1 MAQWS
6 LLFLYFFHGQLPL
19 IFGQQ
24 QRTAGPWRHRI
35 QWENNGQVYSLMSTG
50 SEYHSPVRSRSQS
63 RVYVSGRR
71 DGTWSQMPGAQRGAT
86 LVRPGQAESRQVRTD
101 HSVDQGSIAPGP
113 VVRQYAPFNTRVS
126 GARQQPERSPGAAGY
141 VATRRSNPEHPNTV
155 NASAP
160 GRFRDLPVRRTRVDA
175 MYTRGG
181 DPGPGVQYQPLL
193 VVPEAMA
200 VSRQHAQTDQS
211 ISAHPTS
218 VEREPEAPAASI
230 SLSEGGSNEANGNR
244 ENMANDDPR
253 NPLKNHR
260 NSVFYNPYPARGRA
274 VARNRRPPGTGYGTG
289 YFQNGL
295 PDLVPDPYAIQA
307 GAYIQRM
314 QMFALR
320 CAAEENCLARSAYGP
335 TVRDI
340 DFRVLLRFPQKV
352 INQGTTDF
360 LPVKPR
366 YQWDWHSCHQ
376 HYHSM
381 DAFSNY
387 DLLDIVTERKV
398 AEGHKASF
406 CLEDTGCEPGFR
418 RRYACTSHTQGL
430 SPGCHDVYAANI
442 DCQWIDITDVP
453 PGNYILKVTVNP
465 NFSVQESDF
474 TNNIVR
480 CDITYT
486 GIYVQTRNC
495 RVSSS

>member
-1 MAQWS
+1 MAKCS
-6 LLFLYFFHGQLPL
+6 VLFLCFFQGL
-19 IFGQQ
+19 IALISGQ
-24 QRTAGPWRHRI
+24 QRTTGPWRHRI

-50 SEYHSPVRSRSQS
+50 SEYQAPARSRSQS
-63 RVYVSGRR
+63 RVYVSSRR
-71 DGTWSQMPGAQRGAT
+71 DGTRSQMPGAHRGVT
-86 LVRPGQAESRQVRTD
+86 LVRTGQ
-101 HSVDQGSIAPGP
+101 
-113 VVRQYAPFNTRVS
+113 
-126 GARQQPERSPGAAGY
+126 GAGQRPYGAGAAGFPGARRFSAEHLNNIN
-141 VATRRSNPEHPNTV
+141 VSQTGSRRGDAVHVTAPQTRRGE
-155 NASAP
+155 
-160 GRFRDLPVRRTRVDA
+160 
-175 MYTRGG
+175 
-181 DPGPGVQYQPLL
+181 PGPGAQHQQLRA
-193 VVPEAMA
+193 VPEAA
-200 VSRQHAQTDQS
+200 SVTRQHPQTDQS
-211 ISAHPTS
+211 IPGFATRESDPPAPSPALTEDAANDPTT
-218 VEREPEAPAASI
+218 
-230 SLSEGGSNEANGNR
+230 NGDD
-244 ENMANDDPR
+244 MVNDDPR

-260 NSVFYNPYPARGRA
+260 NSVFYNMYPTRGRP
-274 VARNRRPPGTGYGTG
+274 VARTRRPPGTGYGTS

-307 GAYIQRM
+307 GAYVQRM
-314 QMFALR
+314 QMYALR

-335 TVRDI
+335 AVRDI

-352 INQGTTDF
+352 KNQGTSDF

-387 DLLDIVTERKV
+387 DLLDAITGRKV

-406 CLEDTGCEPGFR
+406 CLEDTNCDSGFR

-430 SPGCHDVYAANI
+430 SPGCHDIYAANI

-465 NFSVQESDF
+465 NFHVLESDF
-474 TNNIVR
+474 SNNIVR

-495 RVSSS
+495 RVTRG

>member
-1 MAQWS
+1 M
-6 LLFLYFFHGQLPL
+6 
-19 IFGQQ
+19 
-24 QRTAGPWRHRI
+24 T
-35 QWENNGQVYSLMSTG
+35 TG
-50 SEYHSPVRSRSQS
+50 SEYQAPVRSRSQS
-63 RVYVSGRR
+63 RVYVSSRR
-71 DGTWSQMPGAQRGAT
+71 DGTRSQMPSRGT
-86 LVRPGQAESRQVRTD
+86 TFVRTGQAESSPV
-101 HSVDQGSIAPGP
+101 SIAPGQP
-113 VVRQYAPFNTRVS
+113 VGYVPFNGRASGTRQQQP
-126 GARQQPERSPGAAGY
+126 GARHF
-141 VATRRSNPEHPNTV
+141 NPEHTNTIDS
-155 NASAP
+155 SA
-160 GRFRDLPVRRTRVDA
+160 RRVANVDA
-175 MYTRGG
+175 TALHTRGG
-181 DPGPGVQYQPLL
+181 EPGPGAQYL
-193 VVPEAMA
+193 VRESEVPTPGEE
-200 VSRQHAQTDQS
+200 V
-211 ISAHPTS
+211 
-218 VEREPEAPAASI
+218 
-230 SLSEGGSNEANGNR
+230 SNE
-244 ENMANDDPR
+244 EMVNDDPR

-260 NSVFYNPYPARGRA
+260 NSVLYNPYPTRGRS
-274 VARNRRPPGTGYGTG
+274 VARRPPGTGYGTR

-307 GAYIQRM
+307 GAYVQRM
-314 QMFALR
+314 QMYALR

-335 TVRDI
+335 AVRDI

-352 INQGTTDF
+352 KNQGTTDF

-387 DLLDIVTERKV
+387 DLLDAVTGRKV

-406 CLEDTGCEPGFR
+406 CLEDTSCDPGFR

-465 NFSVQESDF
+465 NFHVMESDF
-474 TNNIVR
+474 SNNIVR

-486 GIYVQTRNC
+486 GVYVQTHHC
-495 RVSSS
+495 RVTRG

>member
-1 MAQWS
+1 MAKWS
-6 LLFLYFFHGQLPL
+6 LLFLCFFQGLLLPL
-19 IFGQQ
+19 TSGQQQ

-50 SEYHSPVRSRSQS
+50 SEYQAPVRSRSQS
-63 RVYVSGRR
+63 RVYVSSRR
-71 DGTWSQMPGAQRGAT
+71 DGTRSQMPGAQR
-86 LVRPGQAESRQVRTD
+86 RSESRHFRTD
-101 HSVDQGSIAPGP
+101 YVEPGS
-113 VVRQYAPFNTRVS
+113 VRQYAPLTGRAS
-126 GARQQPERSPGAAGY
+126 GARRQPERPHGSGVAGYPGAQ
-141 VATRRSNPEHPNTV
+141 RFEHTSTI
-155 NASAP
+155 NASAAGSFTDFP
-160 GRFRDLPVRRTRVDA
+160 GRRRGVSVDA
-175 MYTRGG
+175 TALHTRGG
-181 DPGPGVQYQPLL
+181 EPGPGAQFQQLRAPG
-193 VVPEAMA
+193 PEAMS
-200 VSRQHAQTDQS
+200 VSRQPAQTDHS
-211 ISAHPTS
+211 IPATL
-218 VEREPEAPAASI
+218 ERESEAPAVFPA
-230 SLSEGGSNEANGNR
+230 LSEDVSNDVAANG
-244 ENMANDDPR
+244 EDMVNDDPR
-253 NPLKNHR
+253 NPFKNHR
-260 NSVFYNPYPARGRA
+260 NSVFYNPYPTRGRPA
-274 VARNRRPPGTGYGTG
+274 TRPRRPPGTGYGTR

-314 QMFALR
+314 QMYALR

-335 TVRDI
+335 AVRDI

-352 INQGTTDF
+352 KNQGTTDF

-387 DLLDIVTERKV
+387 DLLDVTTGRKV

-406 CLEDTGCEPGFR
+406 CLEDTGCDAGFR

-430 SPGCHDVYAANI
+430 SPGCHDIYAANI

-465 NFSVQESDF
+465 NFLVTESDF
-474 TNNIVR
+474 TNNVVR
-480 CDITYT
+480 CDIMYT
-486 GIYVQTRNC
+486 GVYVQTRNC
-495 RVSSS
+495 RVTRG